1 MKNIII
7 SSLLTLFIVI
17 DALFA
22 QGKNLSLEESKELA
36 FRNNYS
42 AKNSR
47 LEIEASRQVKKSVFT
62 NFFPGISAGGAA
74 FRANE
79 NMMEI
84 KTEGGNL
91 PVYDGNPI
99 NLFTPTQFAYL
110 PGSTMGLL
118 KKGTFGAVNAVQP
131 VFMGGRI
138 YNGYKLAGVGEEVS
152 ELKDKL
158 ARNEINIK
166 TEEQYW
172 RLVSLDEKMK
182 TITKYEELLRR
193 LLLQVEDAYKSGVVM
208 KNDLLKVKLKLSEV
222 LLNRSRLD
230 NGRKLAAMAFCQY
243 IGVPYDSTLVLT
255 DKLTAPDLPET
266 YYIDK
271 DQAVKKRTEYAL
283 LEKSVEAEHLQTKL
297 KLGEYLPQAA
307 VGASGIYMKIDENKS
322 NSLGMIFGMVQV
334 PISGW
339 WGGSHTLQERSVK
352 EEIAQNNFKN
362 NSELLLLQIEKSW
375 QDLTDAYKQY
385 MLSEESLKQAEE
397 NLSVNNDSYTN
408 GLINVSDLL
417 EAQAMQQQSQDQL
430 TEAES
435 NYIIKKTAYLQST
448 GR

>member
-7 SSLLTLFIVI
+7 SSLLTLFVLI
-17 DALFA
+17 DASFA

-152 ELKDKL
+152 ELK
-158 ARNEINIK
+158 
-166 TEEQYW
+166 
-172 RLVSLDEKMK
+172 
-182 TITKYEELLRR
+182 
-193 LLLQVEDAYKSGVVM
+193 
-208 KNDLLKVKLKLSEV
+208 
-222 LLNRSRLD
+222 
-230 NGRKLAAMAFCQY
+230 
-243 IGVPYDSTLVLT
+243 
-255 DKLTAPDLPET
+255 
-266 YYIDK
+266 
-271 DQAVKKRTEYAL
+271 
-283 LEKSVEAEHLQTKL
+283 
-297 KLGEYLPQAA
+297 
-307 VGASGIYMKIDENKS
+307 
-322 NSLGMIFGMVQV
+322 
-334 PISGW
+334 
-339 WGGSHTLQERSVK
+339 
-352 EEIAQNNFKN
+352 
-362 NSELLLLQIEKSW
+362 
-375 QDLTDAYKQY
+375 
-385 MLSEESLKQAEE
+385 
-397 NLSVNNDSYTN
+397 
-408 GLINVSDLL
+408 
-417 EAQAMQQQSQDQL
+417 
-430 TEAES
+430 
-435 NYIIKKTAYLQST
+435 
-448 GR
+448 